1 MSPIDGAK
9 PVTAWQGPAMEL
21 KNALTTSSEA
31 SRRSKQITYS
41 TTAAS
46 QGSVILPPSLANPN
60 SSRDMS
66 RSSAKT
72 GVPRYANG
80 TSNLRPSAEYTTQ
93 RPLPATDAVDVLHGV
108 SVSFVGVG
116 VSRFLAR
123 AA

>member
-1 MSPIDGAK
+1 MSPIDGAV
-9 PVTAWQGPAMEL
+9 PLTVWQGPAMEL

-46 QGSVILPPSLANPN
+46 QGSVILPPSLVNPN

-93 RPLPATDAVDVLHGV
+93 RPLPATAVDVLHGAL
-108 SVSFVGVG
+108 VSFIGVD
-116 VSRFLAR
+116 VSRILAR